1 MKSDYFIQLI
11 TAVFTLKL
19 SQASNDSLERKRP
32 SLLRGKINEQSQH
45 DVPGYDSK
53 YHHDNTD
60 TETNHLATELDESQ
74 RILRKYMETIVTNSE
89 SYITP
94 KIINGLVSQQDR
106 YKYIVSLTSASGGHV
121 CGGSLIAR
129 NLVLTAAHCKGH
141 FSKVEIGRFDT
152 GDTSENYEVFSSLST
167 LVHPEFD
174 KDFIRNDFMIIRL
187 DHDSTYPY
195 VILNQNKYIPESLTV
210 FGWGVTASDGSS
222 YRGPLL
228 ETSVNYIPNSQC
240 KNSEGSV
247 DNIRRSFYGLIQDNM
262 LCASA
267 PSTDSCFGDSGG
279 PLIIKGTNSNDD
291 IQVGIVSWG
300 FECANPNFPGVYA
313 RVDNKIDWIKKII
326 CIIAS
331 DVPSQYVCEKRKRV
345 TSLNSCTDKRP
356 CKGGFECIHRKC
368 IQSKK
373 KGDRPK

>member
-1 MKSDYFIQLI
+1 MKSDYLIQLI
-11 TAVFTLKL
+11 TAFFTFKL
-19 SQASNDSLERKRP
+19 CQANKNSLDSKRP
-32 SLLRGKINEQSQH
+32 SLLRGKNNEQSQR
-45 DVPGYDSK
+45 VEPGDDSK
-53 YHHDNTD
+53 YRHDNAD

-74 RILRKYMETIVTNSE
+74 RMLHKNVENIVTNSE
-89 SYITP
+89 SYIALT
-94 KIINGLVSQQDR
+94 IINGLITQEDR
-106 YKYIVSLTSASGGHV
+106 YKYMVSLTSASGGHV

-141 FSKVEIGRFDT
+141 FSKVEIGRYDT
-152 GDTSENYEVFSSLST
+152 ANNLEDYEVFNSLST
-167 LVHPEFD
+167 IVHPEFD
-174 KDFIRNDFMIIRL
+174 KDYIRNDFMIIRL
-187 DHDSTYPY
+187 DRDSAYPH
-195 VILNQNKYIPESLTV
+195 VNLNQNKYIPESLTV

-240 KNSEGSV
+240 KNSEGSI
-247 DNIRRSFYGLIQDNM
+247 DFTWGSYYGLIKDNM

-279 PLIIKGTNSNDD
+279 PLIIKGNDSNDD

-300 FECANPNFPGVYA
+300 FGCANPNFPGVYA

-326 CIIAS
+326 CIVAS

-345 TSLNSCTDKRP
+345 THLDSCTDKRP
-356 CKGGFECIHRKC
+356 CKEGFQCRYKKC

-373 KGDRPK
+373 KEDRSK